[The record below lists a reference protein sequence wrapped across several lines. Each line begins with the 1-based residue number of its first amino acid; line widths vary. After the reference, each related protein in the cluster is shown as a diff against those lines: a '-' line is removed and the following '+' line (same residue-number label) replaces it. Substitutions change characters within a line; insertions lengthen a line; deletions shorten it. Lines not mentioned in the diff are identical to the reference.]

1 MKRLQILA
9 ALTGVA
15 MTLASTTAFAADQV
29 VRIGWLRGPND
40 ITLAKSRGTLEKA
53 LAEKGIKVEWAGP
66 FPAAAPAFEALNAG
80 SIDIT
85 AGSSTSAIAALAANI
100 PLTIFGYQKMSPGS
114 EGIVAKKDAGI
125 TSIKDLAGKKV
136 AVNRGG
142 TGEYLLMQGLE
153 KNGVD
158 PKSVERVYLSPSDS
172 GPSFVQ
178 GHVDAWATWDPFVAI
193 AEKSYGGQVIA
204 DGAAIGSD
212 NAVVLVSSR
221 AFADKNTDELQAI
234 FDVLKKDNAWAVAN
248 KTDAGTIW
256 AKEMNI
262 PAELG
267 KVIGENNAVPTTAV
281 TTADVEQIGKIADW
295 YTKSGIIPQ
304 KPDIKAAVV
313 ELK

>member
-1 MKRLQILA
+1 MKKRYVLA
-9 ALTGVA
+9 ALTGAA
-15 MTLASTTAFAADQV
+15 MLITSTTSFAADQV

-53 LAEKGIKVEWAGP
+53 LAERGIKVEWAGP

-100 PLTIFGYQKMSPGS
+100 PLTIFGYQKMSPTS
-114 EGIVAKKDAGI
+114 EGIVAKKDSEI
-125 TSIKDLAGKKV
+125 QSIKDLVGKKV

-158 PKSVERVYLSPSDS
+158 AGSVERVYLSPSDS
-172 GPSFVQ
+172 GPSFLH

-193 AEKSYGGQVIA
+193 AEKSYDGKVIA

-221 AFADKNTDELQAI
+221 QYANENTNDLQAI
-234 FDVLKKDNAWAVAN
+234 FDVLKQDNAWAVAN
-248 KTDAGTIW
+248 KTEAGSIW

-262 PAELG
+262 PVELG
-267 KVIGENNAVPTTAV
+267 EAIGNSNAVPTTPV
-281 TTADVEQIGKIADW
+281 TANDTEQLNKIAEW
-295 YTKSGIIPQ
+295 YVKSAIIPQ
-304 KPDIKAAVV
+304 KPDIEAATIQ
-313 ELK
+313 LK

>member
-15 MTLASTTAFAADQV
+15 MTLASTAAFAADQV

-40 ITLAKSRGTLEKA
+40 ITLAKSRGTLEQA

-153 KNGVD
+153 TNGID
-158 PKSVERVYLSPSDS
+158 RKSVERVYLSPSDS

-212 NAVVLVSSR
+212 NAVVLISSR
-221 AFADKNTDELQAI
+221 EFAEKKADELQAI

-248 KTDAGTIW
+248 KADAGAIW

-267 KVIGENNAVPTTAV
+267 QVIGENNAVPTTAV
-281 TTADVEQIGKIADW
+281 TAADVEQIGKIADW
-295 YTKSGIIPQ
+295 YAKNGIIPQ

-313 ELK
+313 ELN

>member
-9 ALTGVA
+9 ALAGAA
-15 MTLASTTAFAADQV
+15 MTLTSTAAYAADQV

-40 ITLAKSRGTLEKA
+40 ITLAKSRGTLEQA

-153 KNGVD
+153 TNGVD

-221 AFADKNTDELQAI
+221 EFAEKKTDELQAI

-248 KTDAGTIW
+248 KANAGAIW

-262 PAELG
+262 PTELG
-267 KVIGENNAVPTTAV
+267 QVIGENNAVPTTAV
-281 TTADVEQIGKIADW
+281 TAADVEQIGKIADW
-295 YTKSGIIPQ
+295 YARSGIIPQ
-304 KPDIKAAVV
+304 KPDINAAVV

>member
-9 ALTGVA
+9 ALTGAA

-142 TGEYLLMQGLE
+142 TGEYLLMRGLE

-221 AFADKNTDELQAI
+221 EFAEKKTDDLQAI
-234 FDVLKKDNAWAVAN
+234 FNILKQDNTWAVAN
-248 KTDAGTIW
+248 KADAGAIW

-262 PAELG
+262 PTELG

-281 TTADVEQIGKIADW
+281 TAADVEQIGKIADW
-295 YTKSGIIPQ
+295 YAKSGIIPQ

>member
-1 MKRLQILA
+1 
-9 ALTGVA
+9 
-15 MTLASTTAFAADQV
+15 
-29 VRIGWLRGPND
+29 
-40 ITLAKSRGTLEKA
+40 
-53 LAEKGIKVEWAGP
+53 
-66 FPAAAPAFEALNAG
+66 
-80 SIDIT
+80 
-85 AGSSTSAIAALAANI
+85 
-100 PLTIFGYQKMSPGS
+100 
-114 EGIVAKKDAGI
+114 
-125 TSIKDLAGKKV
+125 
-136 AVNRGG
+136 
-142 TGEYLLMQGLE
+142 LE

-221 AFADKNTDELQAI
+221 EFAEKKTEELQAI
-234 FDVLKKDNAWAVAN
+234 FDILKQDNAWAVAN
-248 KTDAGTIW
+248 KADAGAIW

-281 TTADVEQIGKIADW
+281 TATDVEQIGKIADW
-295 YTKSGIIPQ
+295 YAKSGIIPR

>member
-221 AFADKNTDELQAI
+221 EFAEKKTEELQAI
-234 FDVLKKDNAWAVAN
+234 FDILKQDNAWAVAN
-248 KTDAGTIW
+248 KADAGAIW

-281 TTADVEQIGKIADW
+281 TATDVEQIGKIADW
-295 YTKSGIIPQ
+295 YAKSGIIPR